1 MRNPCRDCE
10 DIVIMELDVERCVT
24 HFLCHRYID
33 WQEEVKLMQEDDP
46 QAERGLDY
54 MIDDRE
60 V

>member
-1 MRNPCRDCE
+1 MKPCENCE
-10 DIVIMELDVERCVT
+10 EIVIMELDGGRCVT

-33 WQEEVKLMQEDDP
+33 WEEEVKLRQEDDP
-46 QAERGLDY
+46 QEEREMDY